1 MASKD
6 SFDAFISILRDK
18 IDAFSEN
25 ASQPNVKIIQ
35 NELKD
40 KFDDLAKSQGYVSN
54 DEYEAL
60 KELAKRLE
68 QRVSRLEELL
78 ESKTKITDEDINA
91 IEDQSEREERIVS
104 PEEIRKSHGVDI

>member
-25 ASQPNVKIIQ
+25 PSQPNVKIIQ

-78 ESKTKITDEDINA
+78 ESKTK
-91 IEDQSEREERIVS
+91 
-104 PEEIRKSHGVDI
+104 

>member
-35 NELKD
+35 NELKE

-60 KELAKRLE
+60 QGLAKRLE

-78 ESKTKITDEDINA
+78 ESKTK
-91 IEDQSEREERIVS
+91 
-104 PEEIRKSHGVDI
+104 

>member
-18 IDAFSEN
+18 IDSFSEN

-78 ESKTKITDEDINA
+78 ESKAK
-91 IEDQSEREERIVS
+91 
-104 PEEIRKSHGVDI
+104 

>member
-18 IDAFSEN
+18 IDAFSDN

-40 KFDDLAKSQGYVSN
+40 RFDDLAKSQGYVSN

-60 KELAKRLE
+60 QGLAKRLE

-78 ESKTKITDEDINA
+78 ESKTK
-91 IEDQSEREERIVS
+91 
-104 PEEIRKSHGVDI
+104 

>member
-40 KFDDLAKSQGYVSN
+40 KFDDLAKSQGYVSK

-60 KELAKRLE
+60 QGLAKRLE

-78 ESKTKITDEDINA
+78 ESKTK
-91 IEDQSEREERIVS
+91 
-104 PEEIRKSHGVDI
+104 

>member
-60 KELAKRLE
+60 KDLAKRLE

-78 ESKTKITDEDINA
+78 ESKTK
-91 IEDQSEREERIVS
+91 
-104 PEEIRKSHGVDI
+104 

>member
-78 ESKTKITDEDINA
+78 GSKTK
-91 IEDQSEREERIVS
+91 
-104 PEEIRKSHGVDI
+104 

>member
-60 KELAKRLE
+60 QGLAKKLE

-78 ESKTKITDEDINA
+78 ESKTK
-91 IEDQSEREERIVS
+91 
-104 PEEIRKSHGVDI
+104 

>member
-6 SFDAFISILRDK
+6 SFDAFISIVRDK

-60 KELAKRLE
+60 QGLAKRQE

-78 ESKTKITDEDINA
+78 ESKTK
-91 IEDQSEREERIVS
+91 
-104 PEEIRKSHGVDI
+104 

>member
-6 SFDAFISILRDK
+6 SFDAFISILHDK

-35 NELKD
+35 KELKD
-40 KFDDLAKSQGYVSN
+40 KFDDLAKSQGYVSK

-60 KELAKRLE
+60 QGLAKRLE

-78 ESKTKITDEDINA
+78 ESKTK
-91 IEDQSEREERIVS
+91 
-104 PEEIRKSHGVDI
+104 

>member
-1 MASKD
+1 MASKN

-40 KFDDLAKSQGYVSN
+40 KFDDLAKSQGYVSS

-78 ESKTKITDEDINA
+78 ESKTK
-91 IEDQSEREERIVS
+91 
-104 PEEIRKSHGVDI
+104 

>member
-78 ESKTKITDEDINA
+78 ESETK
-91 IEDQSEREERIVS
+91 
-104 PEEIRKSHGVDI
+104 

>member
-1 MASKD
+1 MASKN

-78 ESKTKITDEDINA
+78 ESKTK
-91 IEDQSEREERIVS
+91 
-104 PEEIRKSHGVDI
+104 

>member
-18 IDAFSEN
+18 IDAFSES

-60 KELAKRLE
+60 QDLAKRLE

-78 ESKTKITDEDINA
+78 KSKTK
-91 IEDQSEREERIVS
+91 
-104 PEEIRKSHGVDI
+104 

>member
-6 SFDAFISILRDK
+6 SFDAFISIVRDK

-35 NELKD
+35 NELKH

-60 KELAKRLE
+60 QGLAKRLE

-78 ESKTKITDEDINA
+78 ESKTK
-91 IEDQSEREERIVS
+91 
-104 PEEIRKSHGVDI
+104 

>member
-25 ASQPNVKIIQ
+25 PSQPNVKIIQ

-60 KELAKRLE
+60 QGLAKRLE

-78 ESKTKITDEDINA
+78 ESKTK
-91 IEDQSEREERIVS
+91 
-104 PEEIRKSHGVDI
+104 

>member
-35 NELKD
+35 NELKE
-40 KFDDLAKSQGYVSN
+40 KFDDLAKSQG
-54 DEYEAL
+54 
-60 KELAKRLE
+60 
-68 QRVSRLEELL
+68 
-78 ESKTKITDEDINA
+78 
-91 IEDQSEREERIVS
+91 
-104 PEEIRKSHGVDI
+104 

>member
-6 SFDAFISILRDK
+6 SFDAFIGILRDK

-60 KELAKRLE
+60 QDLAKRLE

-78 ESKTKITDEDINA
+78 ESKAK
-91 IEDQSEREERIVS
+91 
-104 PEEIRKSHGVDI
+104 

>member
-40 KFDDLAKSQGYVSN
+40 RFDDLAKSQGYVSN

-60 KELAKRLE
+60 QGLAKRLE

-78 ESKTKITDEDINA
+78 ESKTK
-91 IEDQSEREERIVS
+91 
-104 PEEIRKSHGVDI
+104 

>member
-35 NELKD
+35 NELKE

-60 KELAKRLE
+60 KDLAKRLE

-78 ESKTKITDEDINA
+78 ESKTK
-91 IEDQSEREERIVS
+91 
-104 PEEIRKSHGVDI
+104 

>member
-68 QRVSRLEELL
+68 QRVARLEELL
-78 ESKTKITDEDINA
+78 ESKTK
-91 IEDQSEREERIVS
+91 
-104 PEEIRKSHGVDI
+104 

>member
-25 ASQPNVKIIQ
+25 ASQPNVKIIL

-78 ESKTKITDEDINA
+78 ESKTK
-91 IEDQSEREERIVS
+91 
-104 PEEIRKSHGVDI
+104 